1 MSTYTHHLPM
11 RIGTHGKA
19 ATPAHLPGG
28 DLAILYAARHPQRIR
43 TLTLVTARARALGVD
58 FTEEHRREA
67 AAQAHTTSDM
77 VQSNAEAADM
87 YASSAAFDPA
97 ATRAAISALDAP
109 VLVLAGEVDGGPL
122 PRVAIAIAIA
132 IAIAAMFLKAKSAV
146 QPDAGHIPWL
156 DDPRRFT

>member
-1 MSTYTHHLPM
+1 
-11 RIGTHGKA
+11 
-19 ATPAHLPGG
+19 
-28 DLAILYAARHPQRIR
+28 
-43 TLTLVTARARALGVD
+43 LVTARARALGVD

-97 ATRAAISALDAP
+97 ATRAAITALDAP

-122 PRVAIAIAIA
+122 PHVAT
-132 IAIAAMFLKAKSAV
+132 AIAAMFLKAKSAV